1 MAFNGFT
8 IFVKPPWL
16 AILTCLDST
25 VWGVCDVSRIPIGVA
40 GFLVNL
46 VLARIFVRDI
56 KALAIMGHSYT
67 RNSVGARYVYVLVLL
82 D

>member
-1 MAFNGFT
+1 M
-8 IFVKPPWL
+8 
-16 AILTCLDST
+16 AILTYLDST
-25 VWGVCDVSRIPIGVA
+25 VWGVCDVSRIPIGVS

-46 VLARIFVRDI
+46 ALARIFVRDI

-67 RNSVGARYVYVLVLL
+67 RNNIGARYVYVLVLI